1 MAPRRLY
8 GWRKS
13 FLDPRMGALLLA
25 GHRPPHP
32 APPNFADLCV
42 YRVDGERITLQ
53 PGQQG
58 ILAAATSLEGAQ
70 SVAAAL
76 ADLRRGGAR
85 RFELPWG
92 SAAIVVYYLLD
103 DDGCYV

>member
-1 MAPRRLY
+1 
-8 GWRKS
+8 
-13 FLDPRMGALLLA
+13 MGALLLG
-25 GHRPPHP
+25 GHRPPDR

-42 YRVDGERITLQ
+42 YRVDGERITME

-58 ILAAATSLEGAQ
+58 ILAAATSLEGARL
-70 SVAAAL
+70 VAAAL

-92 SAAIVVYYLLD
+92 SAAIIVYYLLD
-103 DDGCYV
+103 DGGFYV